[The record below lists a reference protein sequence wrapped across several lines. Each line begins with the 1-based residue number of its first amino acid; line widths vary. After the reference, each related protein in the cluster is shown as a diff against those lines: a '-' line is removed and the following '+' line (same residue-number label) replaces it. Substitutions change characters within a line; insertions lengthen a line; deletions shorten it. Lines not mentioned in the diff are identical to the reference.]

1 MVRKILT
8 KITAPVRGLHQAA
21 YLLAG
26 LTLVSQVLALLRD
39 RIFAHLF
46 GAGEILDLY
55 YAAFKIPDLVF
66 ALVVS
71 LVSAYVLIPKIAEYL
86 EKGSEKE
93 ARELVSQTTSFLVLA
108 GGFLCVVLMI
118 SAPHILFRI
127 FPAFESSTHADSFVT
142 LVRLLLLQPILL
154 GVSSVLGS
162 VTQLQRKFFLFA
174 LSPVLYNAGII
185 FGTVVLYPRIGLPG
199 IGYGVLLG
207 AVLHLAIHVS
217 VVREA
222 KLFPQLVIPDP
233 KILWTIMKS
242 SAPRSLA
249 LAMGSLTML
258 VLIAMASRTGEGSV
272 SVFTFAINLEAV
284 PLSLIGAAYATAA
297 FPVMSAHFGGARMEA
312 FRTTVSV
319 SARQIILWSSI
330 ITVLTIVLRAHIVR
344 IVLGTGAFNWDDTRL
359 TAAILAVLI
368 VGLLSQGIILLASRA
383 FYAAKRS
390 WNPLYVQC
398 ADAGISVLCAYTL
411 LQLAIVHPEL
421 RYFVE
426 SLLRIS
432 DVPGSSI
439 VFIALGAT
447 VGQLIMGAVA
457 LMTLRTVAPGVAS
470 GLMRPLFEGLG
481 AAIVGGAASYGTLL
495 LTGSIA
501 PLTKLYVVFTEAS
514 IAGMVGLTVASLVLY
529 LLKNQE
535 FRDLLQSLVKL
546 TSSKTR
552 IPLAPFAPIHDQQNT

>member
-1 MVRKILT
+1 MVRRILT
-8 KITAPVRGLHQAA
+8 AITAPVRGLHQAA

-26 LTLVSQVLALLRD
+26 LTLASQILALLRD

-46 GAGEILDLY
+46 GAGEILDIY

-71 LVSAYVLIPKIAEYL
+71 LVSAYVLIPKLAELL
-86 EKGSEKE
+86 EKGDRDE
-93 ARELVSQTTSFLVLA
+93 AQNLVSQTTSFLLIG
-108 GGFLCVVLMI
+108 GGFLCLILMFF
-118 SAPHILFRI
+118 APSIVFKV
-127 FPAFESSTHADSFVT
+127 FPTFTDSVHARDFVF

-154 GVSSVLGS
+154 GVSSILGS
-162 VTQLQRKFFLFA
+162 VTQLKRKFFLFA

-185 FGTVVLYPRIGLPG
+185 FGTLLLYPRLGLPG
-199 IGYGVLLG
+199 IGFGVLLG
-207 AVLHLAIHVS
+207 ALLHVAIHIS
-217 VVREA
+217 VVREE
-222 KLFPQLVIPDP
+222 KVFPRLRVPDP
-233 KILWTIMKS
+233 KILWSVMKS

-249 LAMGSLTML
+249 LAMGSLTAL
-258 VLIAMASRTGEGSV
+258 VLVAMASRTGEGSV

-398 ADAGISVLCAYTL
+398 ADAGLSVVLAYAL
-411 LQLAIVHPEL
+411 LHYARTHSEF
-421 RYFVE
+421 RYFIE
-426 SLLRIS
+426 ALLRIS

-439 VFIALGAT
+439 VFIAIGAT
-447 VGQLIMGAVA
+447 IGQLVMSAVA
-457 LMTLRTVAPGVAS
+457 LITLRTVAPGVAQ

-481 AAIVGGAASYGTLL
+481 AAIVGGAAAYGTLL

-501 PLTKLYVVFTEAS
+501 PLTKLYVVFTEAT
-514 IAGMVGLTVASLVLY
+514 IAGMVGLAVASLVLY

-535 FRDLLQSLVKL
+535 FGDLLQSLRKL
-546 TSSKTR
+546 SSSKTR